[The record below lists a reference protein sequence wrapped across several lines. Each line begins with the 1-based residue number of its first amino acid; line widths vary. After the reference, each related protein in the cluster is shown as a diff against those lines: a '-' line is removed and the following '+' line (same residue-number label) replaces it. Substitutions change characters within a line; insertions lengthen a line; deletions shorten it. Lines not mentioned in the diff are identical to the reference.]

1 MANVSVHQS
10 CHSAGLYIKNERLRK
25 PSYSFRN
32 YLRTVVWKG
41 VKDSSEQELQKRGQ
55 GPYIH
60 TRKEAVSMTAKQ
72 IVSNNP
78 KFLKVS
84 LISSPIY
91 FLSLAGSVF
100 LALFWVNSRAC
111 KHCRNKPHMNGS
123 EIFTGGH
130 YHPKLCCFYA
140 GTQTSANKW
149 LKNQGMHVI

>member
-32 YLRTVVWKG
+32 YLKTVVWNG
-41 VKDSSEQELQKRGQ
+41 VQDSSEQELQKRGQ

-91 FLSLAGSVF
+91 FLYVLLVQSF
-100 LALFWVNSRAC
+100 LHCSRAC

>member
-1 MANVSVHQS
+1 MANLSVHQS

-32 YLRTVVWKG
+32 YLKTVVWNG
-41 VKDSSEQELQKRGQ
+41 VQDSSEQELQKRGQ

-84 LISSPIY
+84 LISSPI
-91 FLSLAGSVF
+91 FFMSCWSSLSCTVLDKF
-100 LALFWVNSRAC
+100 
-111 KHCRNKPHMNGS
+111 
-123 EIFTGGH
+123 
-130 YHPKLCCFYA
+130 
-140 GTQTSANKW
+140 
-149 LKNQGMHVI
+149 